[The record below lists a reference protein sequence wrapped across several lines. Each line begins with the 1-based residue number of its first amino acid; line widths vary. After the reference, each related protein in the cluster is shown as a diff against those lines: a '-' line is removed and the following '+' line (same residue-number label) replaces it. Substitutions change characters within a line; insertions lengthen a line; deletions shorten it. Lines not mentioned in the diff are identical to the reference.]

1 MNSLSEFSSP
11 SIPKTGHGLYI
22 MVPYQ
27 TPRSETPSTDD
38 MAFECEVVTEMW
50 LERCIGAKAFVP
62 PESHVA
68 STPFPKFPIPG
79 KKDIRGVSI
88 EYCSNSPRIFGNA
101 DMLYR
106 LWRHRSSACTQTGRV
121 DGCHLW

>member
-1 MNSLSEFSSP
+1 MVDSLIEFSRP
-11 SIPKTGHGLYI
+11 AIPKTGHGLFI

-27 TPRSETPSTDD
+27 TPRSEIPSTDD

-50 LERCIGAKAFVP
+50 LERCIDARAFVP

-79 KKDIRGVSI
+79 EILLVSI
-88 EYCSNSPRIFGNA
+88 FDSSNRLRISGNA
-101 DMLYR
+101 
-106 LWRHRSSACTQTGRV
+106 
-121 DGCHLW
+121 HLLHWFWAY